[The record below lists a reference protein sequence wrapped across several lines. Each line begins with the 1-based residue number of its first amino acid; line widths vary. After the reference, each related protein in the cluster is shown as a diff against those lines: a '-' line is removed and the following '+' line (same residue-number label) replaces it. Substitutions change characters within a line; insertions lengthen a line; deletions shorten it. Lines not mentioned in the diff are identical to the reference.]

1 MNDRPPRKRHFP
13 KGFPVEADLDAIQK
27 NRLVHPSNSLPIECP
42 LVDWTTKYTS
52 PAYKGP
58 HMIRRAYTE
67 PLGYNLTENILLQ
80 RNFIID

>member
-1 MNDRPPRKRHFP
+1 MNDRPRRKRHFP
-13 KGFPVEADLDAIQK
+13 KGLPVEADLCANQK
-27 NRLVHPSNSLPIECP
+27 NRLVQPSNSLPIECP
-42 LVDWTTKYTS
+42 SVDWTAKYTS
-52 PAYKGP
+52 PTCKGP